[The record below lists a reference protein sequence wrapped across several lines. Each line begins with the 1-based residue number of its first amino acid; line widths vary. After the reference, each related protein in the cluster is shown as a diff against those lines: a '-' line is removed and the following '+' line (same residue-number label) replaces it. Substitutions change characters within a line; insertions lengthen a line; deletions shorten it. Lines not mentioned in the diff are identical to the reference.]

1 MQYAVPTL
9 RQIYDDLVAAIPEFQ
24 DFYLGWMQLPLIYDL
39 SFSRV
44 LQTVEQPSLHT
55 TITIDAAQ
63 GNDRQDP
70 APIPDLGW
78 VVDDQDEGIRS
89 AIYAR
94 IFDTQCALTMH
105 EVAVHKKVIC
115 PEVQTNQCSKCLLN
129 FSNIS
134 SAKRYFRASRIRPCV
149 VDRSP
154 GNSGIALLQ
163 PARHVDR

>member
-1 MQYAVPTL
+1 M
-9 RQIYDDLVAAIPEFQ
+9 YDDLITAMPEFQ
-24 DFYLGWMQLPLIYDL
+24 DFYLGWMQWPLIYDPY
-39 SFSRV
+39 FSRV

-55 TITIDAAQ
+55 AITIDAAQ

-78 VVDDQDEGIRS
+78 VLDDQEKGIRNT
-89 AIYAR
+89 IYAR
-94 IFDTQCALTMH
+94 IFDIQCALTMH
-105 EVAVHKKVIC
+105 EVAVYKKVIC
-115 PEVQTNQCSKCLLN
+115 PEVQTNQCSKCLFN
-129 FSNIS
+129 FSNIL
-134 SAKRYFRASRIRPCV
+134 SAKRYFRVSRIRPYI